1 MALRD
6 FRATELKQG
15 VESNNDVGT
24 LESIFAG
31 LISGTIAIPKGFFS
45 LGASIIDLGLGTES
59 AAKVESFFDDLTE
72 FDEKAEATT
81 AGKITEL
88 LVNIGVPGGIAFTKA
103 SSLAGRA
110 LRARKDGKYLNLNN
124 AVLKGQA
131 SKVADLN
138 LKAPLNAQ
146 GQARQFFAGAL
157 GAGAAEGVFIGDVEA
172 AGTLGDLLGGPT
184 QIKRDNKDGNEAAKE
199 IVNRIKFGTEG
210 ALFGGLIGGTATI
223 IKKLANRTKNMDVV
237 NNSIDSWIDRNIGER
252 LRSRGGRTP
261 EFFRSERASI
271 GKRSA
276 DAAAARNISRTLDR
290 DIDSIFPAMKTVFNK
305 QSAESRNGFLEEIN
319 KLLLSGKPFL
329 DDQGKA
335 IFGEFDKAQ
344 LSKVNSLFQKYDVS
358 KEIQTSILGPLRNI
372 RSKWGDLFTTI
383 GSTLDEKQVADFKK
397 LFGTKFQNY
406 LGTTFDVFQN
416 KSLLPYLGYKPAAE
430 AVRNAQNLFEKV
442 AKEKG
447 IILQPGQSEL
457 YVNDLLKNVKLP
469 AGFSMTKASDP
480 LFRVPD
486 FFVSRTSAD
495 QAASSNIISLAD
507 LSQADRKVFE
517 DLLGRTQNPMQT
529 ILGGMSKLSL
539 IVRRNEFFQDLV
551 NKNEDLIK
559 KGKTPMFVNNNT
571 EAANVFGAGNF
582 RTIDIDPG
590 QKLRIV
596 GDEAEITNPLSG
608 LITSNGMAEAL
619 EKTSFTLKD
628 KATWES
634 VYNNLVL
641 YPKATSQIAKTILSP
656 ITHARNFISAG
667 AFAAANGLV
676 PLADPSAIKQA
687 YSALQVG
694 LRGTKGNELYEKLL
708 KLGVVNSNVSLG
720 DLTKLLED
728 VNFGSTMTSD
738 KGFRMLLKPLSKIKQ
753 VGQDLYTAEDDFWK
767 IYTFATEQK
776 RLQNAFTK
784 AGLELDKSKV
794 VDFKGDL
801 VTFNREFLE
810 NEAAD
815 IVRNNVPN
823 YDFVSDFIK
832 GTRKLPFGN
841 FISFPAEIMRTS
853 ANIVQRALKE
863 INYTQVVDGKTIK
876 PLEGIGLTRLFGFG
890 ATTLAVPYA
899 AVESAKAL
907 YNVTEDEIQALRRF
921 VPDWSRNSSL
931 VPIRNME
938 TGKLSYVDFSHAN
951 AYDTITR
958 PIQAVINA
966 VADGRGGQEGLIDDF
981 VYGMYEATQEL
992 GEPFLSESIWTEA
1005 LFDVTFRKGRTGDGS
1020 RIFNPQDRAGTR
1032 VFESLKHL
1040 VKAQVPFSYSQF
1052 KRMDLAFEPVDII
1065 AKGKFDKSGE
1075 TFELGN
1081 EALGLFGFRVIDVN
1095 PQRSLKY
1102 KIRDYQRGV
1111 SDSRSLFTAKTLR
1124 GGPIE
1129 PQEIVDAYINANRAL
1144 FNVRKEMMLDIDAA
1158 NVLGVTEGQLNKE
1171 FERISKV
1178 DFRTLQE
1185 GVFRPYVPSLEI
1197 IQAFEDNSARTG
1209 VPNNYPKAE
1218 IAIDAIRTQLEN
1230 ILLSEP
1236 RFPFIENPLL
1246 PQPTPTGPMA
1256 LNLPNIN
1263 QQILSQSG
1271 QNNAFSNLTT
1281 SQKLAIL
1288 FPR

>member
-223 IKKLANRTKNMDVV
+223 IKKLANRTKNMDTV

-261 EFFRSERASI
+261 EFFRTERGMI

-276 DAAAARNISRTLDR
+276 DVAARNISKTLDR

-344 LSKVNSLFQKYDVS
+344 LAKVNSLFQKYDVS
-358 KEIQTSILGPLRNI
+358 KEIQTSILGSLRNI
-372 RSKWGDLFTTI
+372 RSKWGDLFTTL
-383 GSTLDEKQVADFKK
+383 GSTLDEKQVADFQK
-397 LFGTKFQNY
+397 LFGSKFKNY

-416 KSLLPYLGYKPAAE
+416 KSLLPYLGYKPTAE

-447 IILQPGQSEL
+447 ITLQPGQSEL

-469 AGFSMTKASDP
+469 AGFSMTRPSDP

-495 QAASSNIISLAD
+495 QAASSNIVSLAD

-582 RTIDIDPG
+582 RAINIDPG
-590 QKLRIV
+590 QKLRII

-619 EKTSFTLKD
+619 EKTSLTLKD
-628 KATWES
+628 KGTWES
-634 VYNNLVL
+634 VYNNFVL

-667 AFAAANGLV
+667 AFAAANGLL

-728 VNFGSTMTSD
+728 VNFGATMTSD

-753 VGQDLYTAEDDFWK
+753 VSQDLYTAEDDFWK

-776 RLQNAFTK
+776 RLENAFRK

-794 VDFKGDL
+794 VDFKGDV

-815 IVRNNVPN
+815 IVKNNVPN

-832 GTRKLPFGN
+832 DTRKLPFGN

-863 INYTQVVDGKTIK
+863 INYSQVVDGKTIK
-876 PLEGIGLTRLFGFG
+876 PLEGIGYTRLFGFG

-899 AVESAKAL
+899 AVEGAKAL

-1005 LFDVTFRKGRTGDGS
+1005 LFDVTFRKGRTGDGR
-1020 RIFNPQDRAGTR
+1020 RIFNPQEPAGTR

-1040 VKAQVPFSYSQF
+1040 AKAQVPFSYSQF

-1209 VPNNYPKAE
+1209 VPNNYPKK
-1218 IAIDAIRTQLEN
+1218 
-1230 ILLSEP
+1230 P
-1236 RFPFIENPLL
+1236 
-1246 PQPTPTGPMA
+1246 
-1256 LNLPNIN
+1256 
-1263 QQILSQSG
+1263 
-1271 QNNAFSNLTT
+1271 
-1281 SQKLAIL
+1281 K
-1288 FPR
+1288 